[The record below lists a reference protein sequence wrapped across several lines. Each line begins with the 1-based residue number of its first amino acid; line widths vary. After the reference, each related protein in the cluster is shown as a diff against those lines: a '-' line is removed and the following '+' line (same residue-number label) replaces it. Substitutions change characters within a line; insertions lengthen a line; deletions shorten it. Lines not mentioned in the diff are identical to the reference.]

1 MTIIIVE
8 DTQKLR
14 EELSIYLEKNGFKT
28 IQIIDF
34 TNVKEQIINAK
45 EKDLILLDINLPNLD
60 GEYLLKDL
68 RKEIDTPIIIVTSK
82 NTEIDELLCIEYG
95 ADDFITKPFSPR
107 ILLARITR
115 LLERNTK
122 AQKEITYKDMTINL
136 TKSQIER
143 NNKKIELSKNE
154 LKILIYLLK
163 NKGTIVT
170 RDDIISYLW
179 DNNEYVDD
187 NTLTVNINRV
197 RSKLEKLNLNNV
209 ILTKRS
215 QGYIILWI

>member
-28 IQIIDF
+28 ILITDF
-34 TNVKEQIINAK
+34 TNVKEQIINTK

-60 GEYLLKDL
+60 GEYLLKEL
-68 RKEIDTPIIIVTSK
+68 RKEIDTPIIMVTSK

-122 AQKEITYKDMTINL
+122 VQKEITYKDMTINI

-143 NNKKIELSKNE
+143 KNKKIELSKNE

-197 RSKLEKLNLNNV
+197 RSKLEKLDLENV
-209 ILTKRS
+209 ILTKRG

>member
-122 AQKEITYKDMTINL
+122 AQKEITYKDMTINI

-143 NNKKIELSKNE
+143 NNIRIELSKNE

-197 RSKLEKLNLNNV
+197 RSKLEKLDLENV

>member
-68 RKEIDTPIIIVTSK
+68 RKEIDTPIIMVTSK

-122 AQKEITYKDMTINL
+122 AQKEITYKDMTINI

-215 QGYIILWI
+215 QGYIIL

>member
-45 EKDLILLDINLPNLD
+45 EKDLILLDKNLPNLD

-122 AQKEITYKDMTINL
+122 AQKEITYKDMTINI

-215 QGYIILWI
+215 QGYIIL

>member
-122 AQKEITYKDMTINL
+122 AQKEITYKDMTINI

-143 NNKKIELSKNE
+143 NNIRIELSKNE

-215 QGYIILWI
+215 QGYIIL

>member
-1 MTIIIVE
+1 MTIIIIE

-28 IQIIDF
+28 KQITNF
-34 TNVKEQIINAK
+34 TNVKEQIINEK

-122 AQKEITYKDMTINL
+122 VQKEITYKDMTINI
-136 TKSQIER
+136 TKRQIER

-197 RSKLEKLNLNNV
+197 RSKLEKLDLENV
-209 ILTKRS
+209 ILTKRG

>member
-8 DTQKLR
+8 DTQKSR

-28 IQIIDF
+28 ILITDF
-34 TNVKEQIINAK
+34 TNVKEQIINTK

-68 RKEIDTPIIIVTSK
+68 RKEIDTPIIMVTSK

-122 AQKEITYKDMTINL
+122 VQKEITYKDMTINI

-197 RSKLEKLNLNNV
+197 RSKLEKLDLENV
-209 ILTKRS
+209 ILTKRG
-215 QGYIILWI
+215 QGYIIL

>member
-28 IQIIDF
+28 ILITDF
-34 TNVKEQIINAK
+34 TNVKEQIINTK

-68 RKEIDTPIIIVTSK
+68 RKEIDTPIIVVTSK

-122 AQKEITYKDMTINL
+122 AQKEITYKDMTINI

-143 NNKKIELSKNE
+143 NNIRIELSKNE

-187 NTLTVNINRV
+187 NTLPVNINRV
-197 RSKLEKLNLNNV
+197 RSKLEKLDLENV
-209 ILTKRS
+209 ILTKRG

>member
-122 AQKEITYKDMTINL
+122 AQKEITYKDMTINI

-215 QGYIILWI
+215 QGYIIL